1 MSLRD
6 MIFGK
11 QGEIKAMPT
20 MSGEQ
25 SQLFQ
30 QLLGGLGGPMQQ
42 GLGNLQSMLS
52 GDASA
57 FEAPAMRQFQEQIIP
72 QLSEMFSGAGAG
84 SQSSSAFQQSLG
96 SAGAG
101 LAENLAMQR
110 AGLQQQGFGNL
121 ASLLGMGIQTP
132 TFQYQNIPGTQGML
146 NPLFQGLGSGVGQMG
161 GMMGAGWLGK
171 KLGFFGG

>member
-1 MSLRD
+1 MYTVYLKHN
-6 MIFGK
+6 K
-11 QGEIKAMPT
+11 QMA
-20 MSGEQ
+20 
-25 SQLFQ
+25 
-30 QLLGGLGGPMQQ
+30 
-42 GLGNLQSMLS
+42 
-52 GDASA
+52 
-57 FEAPAMRQFQEQIIP
+57 
-72 QLSEMFSGAGAG
+72 
-84 SQSSSAFQQSLG
+84 SSAHNMRTRVQ
-96 SAGAG
+96 
-101 LAENLAMQR
+101 ENLAMQR